1 MSYRKDKD
9 LEFIGT
15 CKDSELEDL
24 FRAVIYD
31 KNGNTRMTELLTVS
45 EVYKTNV
52 PHHSVYWQELC
63 EEIQKFGGNTIAN
76 LIRGDQGVL
85 YREILEEVCDKF
97 KVNYSKENST
107 ARIECYL
114 LQKIFDE
121 AVEQMSEEERE
132 RFCKELGVNNTS
144 FNGYAEALHFAAL
157 TAFKLGGF
165 TSYKIAVIVANW
177 VWRQLF
183 NRGLSFAAGSS
194 LTRILGMWAGPVGW
208 SITILWSI
216 FDIAGPAYRVTI
228 PAVIQ
233 IALLRQK
240 KIYESQI
247 NVQN

>member
-1 MSYRKDKD
+1 M
-9 LEFIGT
+9 
-15 CKDSELEDL
+15 
-24 FRAVIYD
+24 
-31 KNGNTRMTELLTVS
+31 LLPTLM
-45 EVYKTNV
+45 
-52 PHHSVYWQELC
+52 H
-63 EEIQKFGGNTIAN
+63 
-76 LIRGDQGVL
+76 
-85 YREILEEVCDKF
+85 
-97 KVNYSKENST
+97 
-107 ARIECYL
+107 
-114 LQKIFDE
+114 E
-121 AVEQMSEEERE
+121 A
-132 RFCKELGVNNTS
+132 
-144 FNGYAEALHFAAL
+144 
-157 TAFKLGGF
+157 
-165 TSYKIAVIVANW
+165 SYKIAVIVANW